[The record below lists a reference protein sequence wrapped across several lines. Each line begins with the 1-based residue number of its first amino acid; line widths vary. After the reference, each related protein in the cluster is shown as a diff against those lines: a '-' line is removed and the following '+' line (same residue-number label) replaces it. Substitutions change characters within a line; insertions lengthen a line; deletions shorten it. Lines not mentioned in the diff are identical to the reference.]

1 MKSTEIIPSFTIL
14 LKRGFVTFFF
24 IGILF
29 SIIQD
34 KKILSYFLE
43 LQTILQIL
51 FFTIFG
57 GLLSSW
63 SNYKII
69 MRNKL
74 KESENPD

>member
-1 MKSTEIIPSFTIL
+1 MKSTEIIPSYKNL
-14 LKRGFVTFFF
+14 LKRGFLTFF
-24 IGILF
+24 IVGVLF

-34 KKILSYFLE
+34 K
-43 LQTILQIL
+43 TILQIL

-69 MRNKL
+69 KLNKL
-74 KESENPD
+74 KESENQDQ